1 MKPAERLM
9 AERVDGLSE
18 LEGRC
23 IAMVRAGARTAARL
37 VAECFAVYVETP
49 RERAD
54 IFPENADALERNMAL
69 ASALGA
75 TVVRV
80 SAGRAS
86 DGLNRVRPARRDHA
100 HRGSARAAGRSGSAC
115 GTARRSIA
123 CCRRLRWAATQVV
136 PLDAGRRIHHR
147 DRWNGTLVTTVLGR
161 NSSAPLISS
170 ARWL

>member
-9 AERVDGLSE
+9 AERVMVCLSSKVDAS
-18 LEGRC
+18 R
-23 IAMVRAGARTAARL
+23 VVHAGARTAARL
-37 VAECFAVYVETP
+37 VAEWFAVYVETP

-86 DGLNRVRPARRDHA
+86 DGLIAFAQREGITHIVF
-100 HRGSARAAGRSGSAC
+100 GESGRSQWERIWHGSTIDRMLSAV
-115 GTARRSIA
+115 
-123 CCRRLRWAATQVV
+123 RWAATQVV
-136 PLDAGRRIHHR
+136 PLDAADDPSPRQVERH
-147 DRWNGTLVTTVLGR
+147 
-161 NSSAPLISS
+161 
-170 ARWL
+170 ARHDGVGSK